1 MTQVGV
7 PIRLLHEGEGH
18 IVSIELRN
26 GMDALEIASTRIFH
40 ILTFAPSSS
49 A

>member
-26 GMDALEIASTRIFH
+26 GIDALEIAIIPPVSLIC
-40 ILTFAPSSS
+40 
-49 A
+49 